1 MNINI
6 KGRHMTVTPE
16 VQAYAND
23 KISRVARLVD
33 GPTTEVEIEF
43 FEEKNPSIQNNQ
55 VAEVT
60 IFSKGPVIRAR
71 EAATDMHAAIDLVSD
86 KLERRVNHMRGKI
99 NDKHKAG
106 PRISG
111 TPAPP
116 LLSEEEEEGGPTIV
130 KSKRVSVKPMT
141 MDEAILQMELLGHDF
156 FVFTTPE
163 SEDVNVLYK
172 RRDGDY
178 GLISPE

>member
-1 MNINI
+1 MEINI
-6 KGRHMTVTPE
+6 KGRHMTVSPD
-16 VQAYAND
+16 VQAYANE
-23 KISRVARLVD
+23 KIGRVARLID

-43 FEEKNPSIQNNQ
+43 FVERNPSIQNNQ

-86 KLERRVNHMRGKI
+86 KLERRVQHMRGKI
-99 NDKHKAG
+99 KDKHKAG
-106 PRISG
+106 PRVVG

-116 LLSEEEEEGGPTIV
+116 LISEEEEEGPAIV
-130 KSKRVSVKPMT
+130 KTKRVSVKPMT

-156 FVFTTPE
+156 FVFMTPD